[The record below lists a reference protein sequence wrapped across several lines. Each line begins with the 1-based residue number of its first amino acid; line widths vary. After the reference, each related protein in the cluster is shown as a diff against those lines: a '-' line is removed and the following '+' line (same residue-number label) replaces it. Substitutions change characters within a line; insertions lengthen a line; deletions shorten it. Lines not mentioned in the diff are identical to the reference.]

1 MQAGRAN
8 PPLFIS
14 RMGQME
20 AHANLDELH
29 LLGQA
34 EVQRLEEEVV
44 EAYEVQEEED
54 SKKLSGMSESP
65 ELPRKIMDG
74 RRCTDTIMKHL
85 RVSRCCWLFSR
96 THLKFF

>member
-1 MQAGRAN
+1 
-8 PPLFIS
+8 
-14 RMGQME
+14 MGQRE

-54 SKKLSGMSESP
+54 SKKLCEMSESP
-65 ELPRKIMDG
+65 ELPRKMMD
-74 RRCTDTIMKHL
+74 RKKM
-85 RVSRCCWLFSR
+85 SRHHHETSES
-96 THLKFF
+96 KYV

>member
-54 SKKLSGMSESP
+54 SKKLSEMSESP
-65 ELPRKIMDG
+65 GTASEDDG
-74 RRCTDTIMKHL
+74 PEEN
-85 RVSRCCWLFSR
+85 VSTPS
-96 THLKFF
+96 